1 LAIILVNLFLILK
14 KFTFAGMVSVNN
26 LSLYFGGQDIFKN
39 ISFMVNKGDKIGL
52 TGKNGAGKSTLL
64 KILAKDLTP
73 NNGNVSVPNGIVV
86 GFLRQDLEF
95 EDGRTVLEEAQT
107 SFEFLNDV
115 EVRMNEANKQLTE
128 RTDYESDAYL
138 DIINEF
144 NVLEERF
151 RMAGGHDTAAEISQV
166 LSGLGFSQYDFERQT
181 TEFSGGWRMRIE
193 LAKILLMKP
202 ELLLL
207 DEPTNH
213 LDIESIMW
221 LERWLKNYSGAVVLV
236 SHDRLFLDASTNR
249 TIEVAFSKIN
259 DYKASYTKYLTL
271 REDRVEKQIQA
282 KKNQDKYIEE
292 TKLLINKFRAKK
304 NKASFAQSL
313 IKKLDKLEIIQVEQE
328 DIARMQFRFPPAPHS
343 GKMSLEV
350 KNASKSYGDLN
361 VLKNINLEIVR
372 GDKLAFV
379 GKNGEGKS
387 TLAKMIVKEL
397 DFNGEI
403 QLGHQVKMGYY
414 AQNQAEFLDE
424 NLTVL
429 ETIEHAATE
438 DTAGRV
444 RSILGS
450 FLFSND
456 EVKKKVKVLSGGER
470 ARVALCKLLLDPYNL
485 LVMDEPTNHLDIT
498 SKELLKKALNN
509 YDGSLIVVSHDREFL
524 QGLTEK
530 VYEFKNQN
538 IKEYFGDIDTFLS
551 EKDLENF
558 KELESSQKDQKKIKQ
573 DKTGEQFS
581 YSEQKNK
588 QKKLKKLKNRI
599 SKLEKQIEILDKSQ
613 KSIDLELAIPEKFT
627 ELSKKDNFFV
637 DYEHNQQKLK
647 ELEAEWEQAAEQLEA
662 IK

>member
-1 LAIILVNLFLILK
+1 
-14 KFTFAGMVSVNN
+14 MVSVNN

-64 KILAKDLTP
+64 KVLAKDLTP

-115 EVRMNEANKQLTE
+115 EIRMNEANKQLTE

-292 TKLLINKFRAKK
+292 TKILINKFRAKK

-328 DIARMQFRFPPAPHS
+328 DVARMQFRFPPAPHS

-361 VLKNINLEIVR
+361 VLDKINLEIVR

-397 DFNGEI
+397 DFTGEI

-429 ETIEHAATE
+429 ETIEQAATE

-470 ARVALCKLLLDPYNL
+470 ARVALCKLLLEPYNL

-524 QGLTEK
+524 QGLTQK

-538 IKEYFGDIDTFLS
+538 IKEYVGDIDTFLS

-558 KELESSQKDQKKIKQ
+558 KELESSQKEQKKTKQNKSGDQLSYADQKNQ
-573 DKTGEQFS
+573 
-581 YSEQKNK
+581 
-588 QKKLKKLKNRI
+588 QKKVKKLQNRI
-599 SKLEKQIEILDKSQ
+599 SKLEKQIEILDNSQ
-613 KSIDLELAIPEKFT
+613 KQIDADLAIPEKFS
-627 ELSKKDNFFV
+627 ELSKKEGFFAE
-637 DYEHNQQKLK
+637 YENNQKKLQ
-647 ELEAEWEQAAEQLEA
+647 ELEVEWGQAAEQLEA

>member
-1 LAIILVNLFLILK
+1 
-14 KFTFAGMVSVNN
+14 
-26 LSLYFGGQDIFKN
+26 
-39 ISFMVNKGDKIGL
+39 MVNKGDKIGL

-64 KILAKDLTP
+64 KVLAKDLTP

-115 EVRMNEANKQLTE
+115 EIRMNEANKQLTE

-292 TKLLINKFRAKK
+292 TKILINKFRAKK

-328 DIARMQFRFPPAPHS
+328 DVARMQFRFPPAPHS

-350 KNASKSYGDLN
+350 KNASKSYSDLN
-361 VLKNINLEIVR
+361 VLDKINLEIVR

-397 DFNGEI
+397 DFTGEI

-429 ETIEHAATE
+429 ETIEQAATE

-470 ARVALCKLLLDPYNL
+470 ARVALCKLLLEPYNL

-524 QGLTEK
+524 QGLTQK

-538 IKEYFGDIDTFLS
+538 IKEYVGDIDTFLS

-558 KELESSQKDQKKIKQ
+558 KELESSQKEQKKTKQNKSDDQLSYTDQKNQ
-573 DKTGEQFS
+573 
-581 YSEQKNK
+581 
-588 QKKLKKLKNRI
+588 QKKVKKLQNRI
-599 SKLEKQIEILDKSQ
+599 SKLEKQIEILDNSQ
-613 KSIDLELAIPEKFT
+613 KQIDADLAIPEKFS
-627 ELSKKDNFFV
+627 ELSKKEGFFAE
-637 DYEHNQQKLK
+637 YENNQKKLQ
-647 ELEAEWEQAAEQLEA
+647 ELEVEWGQAAEQLEA
-662 IK
+662 VK

>member
-1 LAIILVNLFLILK
+1 
-14 KFTFAGMVSVNN
+14 MVSVNN

-64 KILAKDLTP
+64 KVLAKDLTP

-115 EVRMNEANKQLTE
+115 EIRMNEANKQLTE

-221 LERWLKNYSGAVVLV
+221 LERWLKNYTGAVVLV

-282 KKNQDKYIEE
+282 KKNQDKYIDE
-292 TKLLINKFRAKK
+292 TKILINKFRAKK

-328 DIARMQFRFPPAPHS
+328 DVARMQFRFPPAPHS

-361 VLKNINLEIVR
+361 VLDKINLEVVR

-397 DFNGEI
+397 DFTGEI

-429 ETIEHAATE
+429 ETIEQAATE

-470 ARVALCKLLLDPYNL
+470 ARVALCKLLLEPYNL

-524 QGLTEK
+524 QGLTQK

-538 IKEYFGDIDTFLS
+538 IKEYVGDIDTFLE

-558 KELESSQKDQKKIKQ
+558 KELESSQKEQKKTKQNKKDDQLSYADQKNQ
-573 DKTGEQFS
+573 
-581 YSEQKNK
+581 
-588 QKKLKKLKNRI
+588 QKKLKKLQNRI

-613 KSIDLELAIPEKFT
+613 KEIDADLAIPEKFT
-627 ELSKKDNFFV
+627 ELSKKDGFFAE
-637 DYEHNQQKLK
+637 YENNQQKLQ
-647 ELEAEWEQAAEQLEA
+647 ELEVEWAQAAEQLEA

>member
-1 LAIILVNLFLILK
+1 
-14 KFTFAGMVSVNN
+14 MVSVNN
-26 LSLYFGGQDIFKN
+26 LSLYFGGQDIFKD

-64 KILAKDLTP
+64 KVLAKDLTP
-73 NNGNVSVPNGIVV
+73 NNGNVSVPNGLIV

-107 SFEFLNDV
+107 AFEFLNDV
-115 EVRMNEANKQLTE
+115 ETRMNDANKQLTE

-144 NVLEERF
+144 NELEERF
-151 RMAGGHDTAAEISQV
+151 RMAGGNDTAAEINQV
-166 LSGLGFSQYDFERQT
+166 LSGLGFTQYDFERQT

-202 ELLLL
+202 DLLLL

-271 REDRVEKQIQA
+271 REDRVLKQIQA
-282 KKNQDKYIEE
+282 KKNQDKFIEE
-292 TKLLINKFRAKK
+292 TKVLINKFRAKK
-304 NKASFAQSL
+304 NKAAFAQTL
-313 IKKLDKLEIIQVEQE
+313 IKKLERLEIIQVEQE
-328 DIARMQFRFPPAPHS
+328 DVARMQFRFPPAPHS
-343 GKMSLEV
+343 GKISLKIDE
-350 KNASKSYGDLN
+350 ASKSFDDLK
-361 VLKNINLEIVR
+361 VLDKVNLEIVK
-372 GDKLAFV
+372 GDKIAFV

-387 TLAKMIVKEL
+387 TLAKMIVNEL
-397 DFNGEI
+397 DFDGKIE
-403 QLGHQVKMGYY
+403 LGHQVKMGYY

-429 ETIEHAATE
+429 ETIEQAATE
-438 DTAGRV
+438 DTSGRV

-470 ARVALCKLLLDPYNL
+470 ARVALCKLLLEPYNL
-485 LVMDEPTNHLDIT
+485 LIMDEPTNHLDIT
-498 SKELLKKALNN
+498 SKELLKKALAK

-538 IKEYFGDIDTFLS
+538 IKEYIGDIDTFLE

-558 KELESSQKDQKKIKQ
+558 KQLESSQKEQKNIKKDKSDVQLSYGEQKAHQKKIK
-573 DKTGEQFS
+573 
-581 YSEQKNK
+581 
-588 QKKLKKLKNRI
+588 KLQNRV
-599 SKLEKQIEILDKSQ
+599 SKLEKEIETLDKLQ
-613 KSIDLELAIPEKFT
+613 KQIDADLAIPQKFT
-627 ELSKKDNFFV
+627 ELSQKDGFFAE
-637 DYEHNQQKLK
+637 YEKNQQKLQ
-647 ELEAEWEQAAEQLEA
+647 ELEEEWELAAVQLEA

>member
-1 LAIILVNLFLILK
+1 
-14 KFTFAGMVSVNN
+14 MVSVNN
-26 LSLYFGGQDIFKN
+26 LSLYFGGQDIFKD

-64 KILAKDLTP
+64 KVLAKELTP
-73 NNGNVSVPNGIVV
+73 NNGNVSIPNGIII
-86 GFLRQDLEF
+86 GYLMQDLDF

-107 SFEFLNDV
+107 AFDYLN
-115 EVRMNEANKQLTE
+115 EIELKMNNANQQLTE
-128 RTDYESDAYL
+128 RTDYESKEYL
-138 DIINEF
+138 DIITEF
-144 NVLEERF
+144 NHLEERF
-151 RMAGGHDTAAEISQV
+151 RMGGGHDTAAQISQV
-166 LSGLGFSQYDFERQT
+166 LTGLGFTQYDFERQT

-193 LAKILLMKP
+193 LAKILLKKP
-202 ELLLL
+202 DLLLL

-221 LERWLKNYSGAVVLV
+221 LERWLSNYSGAVVLV

-249 TIEVAFSKIN
+249 TIEVAFSRIN
-259 DYKASYTKYLTL
+259 DYKASYTKYLIL
-271 REDRVEKQIQA
+271 REDRVEKQMQA

-292 TKLLINKFRAKK
+292 TKILINKFRAKK
-304 NKASFAQSL
+304 NKASFAQAL

-328 DIARMQFRFPPAPHS
+328 DVARMQFRFPPAPHS
-343 GKMSLEV
+343 GKMSLTI
-350 KNASKSYGDLN
+350 KDASKNYSDLN
-361 VLKNINLEIVR
+361 VLDRINLEIVR
-372 GDKLAFV
+372 GDKIAFV

-387 TLAKMIVKEL
+387 TLAKMIVKEI
-397 DFNGEI
+397 DFTGRIE
-403 QLGHQVKMGYY
+403 LGHQVKMGYY

-429 ETIEHAATE
+429 ETIEQAATE

-470 ARVALCKLLLDPYNL
+470 ARVALCKLLLEPYNL
-485 LVMDEPTNHLDIT
+485 LIMDEPTNHLDIT

-524 QGLTEK
+524 QGLTQK

-538 IKEYFGDIDTFLS
+538 IKEYIGDIDTFLS

-558 KELESSQKDQKKIKQ
+558 KQLESSQKEQKNTKQDKSEEQLSYAEQKAHQKKIK
-573 DKTGEQFS
+573 
-581 YSEQKNK
+581 
-588 QKKLKKLKNRI
+588 KLQNRV
-599 SKLEKQIEILDKSQ
+599 SKLEKQIETMDKSQ
-613 KSIDLELAIPEKFT
+613 KSIDVYLSDPEKFK
-627 ELSKKDNFFV
+627 ELSQQVGFFEE
-637 DYEHNQQKLK
+637 YEKNQQKLQK
-647 ELEAEWEQAAEQLEA
+647 LEAEWEQAAEQLES

>member
-1 LAIILVNLFLILK
+1 
-14 KFTFAGMVSVNN
+14 MVSVNN
-26 LSLYFGGQDIFKN
+26 LSLYFGGQDIFKD

-64 KILAKDLTP
+64 KVLAKDLTP
-73 NNGNVSVPNGIVV
+73 NNGNVSIPNGLVV

-107 SFEFLNDV
+107 AFEFLNDV
-115 EVRMNEANKQLTE
+115 ETRMNEANKQLTE
-128 RTDYESDAYL
+128 RTDYESNAYL

-144 NVLEERF
+144 NDLEERF

-166 LSGLGFSQYDFERQT
+166 LGGLGFSQYDFERQT

-202 ELLLL
+202 DLLLL

-221 LERWLKNYSGAVVLV
+221 LERWLKVYSGAVVLV

-259 DYKASYTKYLTL
+259 DYRASYTKYLTL

-292 TKLLINKFRAKK
+292 TKVLINKFRAKK

-328 DIARMQFRFPPAPHS
+328 DVARMQFRFPPAPHS
-343 GKMSLEV
+343 GKMSLTIED
-350 KNASKSYGDLN
+350 ASKNYGDLN
-361 VLKNINLEIVR
+361 VLDKVNLEIVR
-372 GDKLAFV
+372 GDKIAFV

-387 TLAKMIVKEL
+387 SLAKMIVNEL
-397 DFNGEI
+397 DFDGKIE
-403 QLGHQVKMGYY
+403 LGHQVKMGYY

-429 ETIEHAATE
+429 ETIEQAATE
-438 DTAGRV
+438 DTAGKV

-485 LVMDEPTNHLDIT
+485 LIMDEPTNHLDIT

-538 IKEYFGDIDTFLS
+538 IKEYIGDIDTFLE

-558 KELESSQKDQKKIKQ
+558 KQLESSQKEQKNTKQ
-573 DKTGEQFS
+573 DKTDDQLS
-581 YSEQKNK
+581 YAEHKAQ
-588 QKKLKKLKNRI
+588 QKKVKKLQNRI
-599 SKLEKQIEILDKSQ
+599 SKLEKEIATLDKSQ
-613 KSIDLELAIPEKFT
+613 KQIDADLAIPERYI
-627 ELSKKDNFFV
+627 ELSQKDGFFAE
-637 DYEHNQQKLK
+637 YEKNQQKLQ
-647 ELEAEWEQAAEQLEA
+647 ELEAEWEKAAVQLEA